1 MIKKKENPK
10 NPKRKSGTI
19 SAFGL
24 PSKGAEGVRSH
35 HKNNEEKIL
44 SHRRFGF
51 TDEEVDIKG
60 LNKMQKLRNS
70 SAFSLKKEHII
81 IRHWFNVYI
90 LIPPCF
96 SR

>member
-1 MIKKKENPK
+1 MFRLCFRFNYVSIIAEYICINLIKKKE

-44 SHRRFGF
+44 AHRRFGF
-51 TDEEVDIKG
+51 TDEEVDRTNETI
-60 LNKMQKLRNS
+60 NK
-70 SAFSLKKEHII
+70 
-81 IRHWFNVYI
+81 
-90 LIPPCF
+90 
-96 SR
+96 